1 MVAGNSIESDAILF
15 ATDVKSLIASLDN
28 QNHMLET
35 TASNPPDAAE
45 VYVKETEVNGKT
57 VSFECTKINGQTY
70 CVTRGLLRVMGLE
83 DDWYEDVTE
92 PASVIAGLNESDT
105 GADIFTFWQRL
116 PDVEPKYHYH
126 TEWQS
131 VAVLPIKT
139 FDYWWKTQIKDK
151 TRNMVRKAKKAGI
164 EVREA
169 SYDDAF
175 VQGMT
180 DIFNET
186 PKRQGRRFWH
196 YGKDFETVK
205 QQFSR
210 FLFREELIGAYY
222 GGELVG
228 FAMLANARQYGVL
241 GQIISKIKHRDKAI
255 NNALIAKVIEKC
267 ETKQLPYLVYAYW
280 NENSLSD
287 FKRHCGFKCIKLP
300 RYFVPLTFRGTL
312 ALKLGIH
319 RDWKEIIPAQIKD
332 PLKKL
337 RSRWSSLSRDK
348 F

>member
-1 MVAGNSIESDAILF
+1 
-15 ATDVKSLIASLDN
+15 
-28 QNHMLET
+28 MLET
-35 TASNPPDAAE
+35 TASNSPQPAE

-57 VSFECTKINGQTY
+57 VSFECAKINGQTY
-70 CVTRGLLRVMGLE
+70 CVTRGLLRVMSVE
-83 DDWYEDVTE
+83 DDWYEDVND

-105 GADIFTFWQRL
+105 RADIFTFWQRL

-131 VAVLPIKT
+131 LAVLPIKS
-139 FDYWWKTQIKDK
+139 FDFWWNKQIKDK

-186 PKRQGRRFWH
+186 PVRQGRQFWH

-205 QQFSR
+205 RQFSR

-228 FAMLANARQYGVL
+228 FAMLANAVKYGVL

-287 FKRHCGFKCIKLP
+287 FKRHCGFECIKLP

-319 RDWKEIIPAQIKD
+319 CDWKEAIPRQIKD

-337 RSRWSSLSRDK
+337 RSRLFKSERREI
-348 F
+348 

>member
-1 MVAGNSIESDAILF
+1 
-15 ATDVKSLIASLDN
+15 
-28 QNHMLET
+28 MLET
-35 TASNPPDAAE
+35 TSSNSPQPAKLC
-45 VYVKETEVNGKT
+45 VKETVVNGKT
-57 VSFECTKINGQTY
+57 VSLERVKINGQAY
-70 CVTRGLLRVMGLE
+70 SVTAGLVRVMSLE
-83 DDWYEDVTE
+83 DDWYEDVND
-92 PASVIAGLNESDT
+92 PISVITALNGSDIRP
-105 GADIFTFWQRL
+105 DIFTFWQRL
-116 PDVEPKYHYH
+116 PETQPRYEYH
-126 TEWQS
+126 TEWES
-131 VAVLPIKT
+131 VAVLPISS
-139 FDYWWKTQIKDK
+139 FDYWWNKQIKDK

-175 VQGMT
+175 VHGMT

-186 PKRQGRRFWH
+186 PVRQGRQFWH

-205 QQFSR
+205 RQFSR

-228 FAMLANARQYGVL
+228 FAMLANAGKYGVL
-241 GQIISKIKHRDKAI
+241 GQIISEIKHRDKAI

-267 ETKQLPYLVYAYW
+267 ETRQLRYLVYAYW

-287 FKRHCGFKCIKLP
+287 FKRHCGFECIKLP
-300 RYFVPLTFRGTL
+300 RYFVPLTLRGTL

-319 RDWKEIIPAQIKD
+319 RNWKEAIPRQIKD

-337 RSRWSSLSRDK
+337 RSRWLTARRLALG

>member
-1 MVAGNSIESDAILF
+1 MI
-15 ATDVKSLIASLDN
+15 
-28 QNHMLET
+28 ET
-35 TASNPPDAAE
+35 TASNSPQRAE
-45 VYVKETEVNGKT
+45 VYVKETEVNGKA
-57 VSFECTKINGQTY
+57 VGLECATINGQTY
-70 CVTRGLLRVMGLE
+70 CVTRGLLRVMSLE
-83 DDWYEDVTE
+83 DDWYEDVND

-105 GADIFTFWQRL
+105 KADIFTFWQRL
-116 PDVEPKYHYH
+116 PDVEPKYQYH
-126 TEWQS
+126 TEWES
-131 VAVLPIKT
+131 VAVLPIKG
-139 FDYWWKTQIKDK
+139 FDYWWSKQIKDK

-186 PKRQGRRFWH
+186 PVRQGRQFWH

-205 QQFSR
+205 RQFSR

-228 FAMLANARQYGVL
+228 FAMLANAGKYGVL

-267 ETKQLPYLVYAYW
+267 ETHQLRYLVYAYW

-287 FKRHCGFKCIKLP
+287 FKRHCGFECIKLP
-300 RYFVPLTFRGTL
+300 RYFVPLTFRGKL

-319 RDWKEIIPAQIKD
+319 RNWKEAIPRQIKD

-337 RSRWSSLSRDK
+337 RSRLFRPKARSLAPSSNR
-348 F
+348 